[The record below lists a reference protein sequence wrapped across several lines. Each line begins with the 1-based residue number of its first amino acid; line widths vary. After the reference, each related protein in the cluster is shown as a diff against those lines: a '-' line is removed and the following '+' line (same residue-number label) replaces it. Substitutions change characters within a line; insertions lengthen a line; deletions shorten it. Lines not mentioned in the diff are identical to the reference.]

1 MPPLKPRQPR
11 TVVMITGATGGLGKA
26 FAVECA
32 SRGWDLFL
40 TDLSADLLE
49 TLAEGLRRAY
59 RVHASSYACDLTD
72 PTARAALLK
81 QIDDSGLRF
90 RLLLNVAGVDFEGL
104 FYEQTLQHIRTIIRL
119 NIEATLE
126 MTHSLLAYRDPLHPF
141 HIVNVASLAAFAPM
155 PVKATYAASK
165 RFLLDFSLALGE
177 EVRELGATVTA
188 LCPAGMP
195 TTRACIEGIEAQG
208 WMGQITT
215 CDVGQVAYLTI
226 EAALKGR
233 PVVIPGAPNRLLQSL
248 SALAPAPLA
257 ARLIGKRW
265 KDAHRQKRQ
274 AQTAG
279 ALLQNPT

>member
-1 MPPLKPRQPR
+1 MQPLEPR
-11 TVVMITGATGGLGKA
+11 TAVMITGAAGGLGKA

-40 TDLSADLLE
+40 TDLSPDLLE
-49 TLAEGLRRAY
+49 MLAAGLRQAY
-59 RVHASSYACDLTD
+59 GVCVTTCACDLTD
-72 PTARAALLK
+72 LAARAALMGR
-81 QIDDSGLRF
+81 IDDSGLRF
-90 RLLLNVAGVDFEGL
+90 RMLFNVAGVDFEGL
-104 FYEQTLQHIRTIIRL
+104 FYQQTLQHIRTIIRL

-126 MTHSLLAYRDPLHPF
+126 MTHRLLAYRDPLRPF

-177 EVRELGATVTA
+177 EVRDLGATVTV

-208 WMGQITT
+208 WMGQVTT
-215 CDVGQVAYLTI
+215 RDVGQVAFETI
-226 EAALKGR
+226 EAAIKGR
-233 PVVIPGAPNRLLQSL
+233 PVVIPGAPNRLLRSL
-248 SALAPAPLA
+248 GALAPAPLA
-257 ARLIGKRW
+257 ARLIGNRW
-265 KDAHRQKRQ
+265 KAAHQKRQ
-274 AQTAG
+274 THPSS

>member
-1 MPPLKPRQPR
+1 MQPLEPRQPH
-11 TVVMITGATGGLGKA
+11 TSVMITGAAGGLGKA

-40 TDLSADLLE
+40 TDLSSDMLE
-49 TLAEGLRRAY
+49 TLAAGLRQAY
-59 RVHASSYACDLTD
+59 SVRVAACACDLTD
-72 PTARAALLK
+72 PTTRAVLME
-81 QIDDSGLRF
+81 QVNDSGLRF
-90 RLLLNVAGVDFEGL
+90 RMLFNVAGVDYEGL

-126 MTHSLLAYRDPLHPF
+126 MTHSLLAYRDPLRPLHV
-141 HIVNVASLAAFAPM
+141 INVASLAAFAPM

-177 EVRELGATVTA
+177 EVRDLGATVTA

-215 CDVGQVAYLTI
+215 CDVGQVAYETI

-233 PVVIPGAPNRLLQSL
+233 PVVIPGATNRLLQML
-248 SALAPAPLA
+248 GGLAPAPLA
-257 ARLIGKRW
+257 ARLIGSRW
-265 KDAHRQKRQ
+265 KAAHQKRQ
-274 AQTAG
+274 EHPAS